1 MLMSRATR
9 ANVKRRMGVLFI
21 ERKYR
26 TRYEVT
32 ESGEEVAKRI
42 PYDEKKLLTAPVIQS
57 ALGAQFQITGL
68 DNPGEAS
75 ELALMLRA
83 GALAAPITFVEE
95 RTVGPSLGAEN
106 IRLGTKSV
114 QVGLALVVVFMMLY
128 YRVFGV
134 AAVLA
139 LSANLVLLVAIM
151 SFLGATLTL
160 PGIAGIVLTV
170 GMAVDANVLIFARIR
185 EEVRGGAPPQTAI
198 GQGFDRAVVTILDAN
213 ITTLIVAII
222 LYAIGTG
229 PVKGLCGHAVRGD
242 YHLDV
247 VVHYRNESTDQ
258 FILRRSKSA
267 GAVNWGR
274 RRYQGRAAGGGG
286 MNPIPFMKWRWVAI
300 ALSGLAI
307 VTAVASLSFQQLN
320 WGLDFTGGTLIEVA
334 YSDSADLS
342 SIRSVLAEE
351 GYEGA
356 VVVSFGTDRDVL
368 VRLPDGYSD
377 EQGALMVDKL
387 RNSTDMA
394 IELRRIEFVGP
405 QVGDELR
412 DDGGIA
418 MLTAL
423 GLVMLYV
430 AFRFQIKFALGA
442 VFALAHDVIVTLGFF
457 SLTGLEFDLTVL
469 AALLAV
475 VGYSLNDTI
484 VVSDRIRENLRKIR
498 RAEAIDVINI
508 SLTETLGRTLVTSLT
523 TLLVLA
529 ALAFIRRRNDFWL
542 RGSAASGCDRGNLL
556 FDVRGLHH
564 LTAARCEQRGCHGA
578 RARGSGPGGHAA
590 LSLSLGRLL
599 GGCFRLRLTILTRGS
614 SNDASACCYRTP
626 HCRSHTSA
634 PRLTNPSSI
643 RRPRGSAAPP
653 RRYPIR

>member
-1 MLMSRATR
+1 
-9 ANVKRRMGVLFI
+9 
-21 ERKYR
+21 
-26 TRYEVT
+26 
-32 ESGEEVAKRI
+32 
-42 PYDEKKLLTAPVIQS
+42 
-57 ALGAQFQITGL
+57 
-68 DNPGEAS
+68 
-75 ELALMLRA
+75 
-83 GALAAPITFVEE
+83 
-95 RTVGPSLGAEN
+95 
-106 IRLGTKSV
+106 
-114 QVGLALVVVFMMLY
+114 
-128 YRVFGV
+128 
-134 AAVLA
+134 
-139 LSANLVLLVAIM
+139 
-151 SFLGATLTL
+151 
-160 PGIAGIVLTV
+160 
-170 GMAVDANVLIFARIR
+170 
-185 EEVRGGAPPQTAI
+185 
-198 GQGFDRAVVTILDAN
+198 
-213 ITTLIVAII
+213 
-222 LYAIGTG
+222 
-229 PVKGLCGHAVRGD
+229 
-242 YHLDV
+242 
-247 VVHYRNESTDQ
+247 
-258 FILRRSKSA
+258 
-267 GAVNWGR
+267 
-274 RRYQGRAAGGGG
+274 

-307 VTAVASLSFQQLN
+307 VTAVASLSLQQLN

-387 RNSTDMA
+387 RSSSDMA

-529 ALAFIRRRNDFWL
+529 ALALFGGEMIFGFAVAL
-542 RGSAASGCDRGNLL
+542 LVGVTVGTYSSMYVASTTLL
-556 FDVRGLHH
+556 QLGVSKEDVMVPER
-564 LTAARCEQRGCHGA
+564 EGA
-578 RARGSGPGGHAA
+578 DQEDMLP
-590 LSLSLGRLL
+590 
-599 GGCFRLRLTILTRGS
+599 
-614 SNDASACCYRTP
+614 
-626 HCRSHTSA
+626 
-634 PRLTNPSSI
+634 
-643 RRPRGSAAPP
+643 
-653 RRYPIR
+653 